1 MCLKKHHMAKKCRS
15 PLRCSTCNG
24 RHHSSICFGTTQGTS
39 PSGALPSRQTSSTQ
53 PLSSPQSTTLSMYI
67 DMKNPVLLQTAT
79 ATVYSADRPYATTVI
94 RLILDS
100 GSQKSYITNK
110 LRDSLRLPRK
120 AVASSVNQDAPLPR
134 LVTLRFAR
142 VVFGVSSS
150 PFLLNATIRRHVE
163 GYRLSDP
170 LFVERFIR
178 SIYVDDL
185 FVDQTVKKELLNCT
199 LSPGSVWLKRD
210 STSGSSSP
218 IRQLFKLTFLL
229 KHHPQQRLVMA
240 YLHMTMNPTRSPP

>member
-1 MCLKKHHMAKKCRS
+1 MSNPEARKRALLNSGRCFVCLKKHHMAKKCRS

-120 AVASSVNQDAPLPR
+120 QSQAVSIKTHHYPDLSHCDLLVLYLAYPLVP
-134 LVTLRFAR
+134 
-142 VVFGVSSS
+142 S
-150 PFLLNATIRRHVE
+150 
-163 GYRLSDP
+163 
-170 LFVERFIR
+170 
-178 SIYVDDL
+178 
-185 FVDQTVKKELLNCT
+185 C
-199 LSPGSVWLKRD
+199 
-210 STSGSSSP
+210 
-218 IRQLFKLTFLL
+218 
-229 KHHPQQRLVMA
+229 
-240 YLHMTMNPTRSPP
+240 